1 MFFYERRKKKDIKV
15 VLPFYDIK
23 KQQNEG
29 VSIKATILTLV
40 KDDREI
46 NNSIKLLDKLLK

>member
-29 VSIKATILTLV
+29 IPIKATILSLV

-46 NNSIKLLDKLLK
+46 NNSIKSLDKILQ

>member
-29 VSIKATILTLV
+29 IPIKATILTLV

-46 NNSIKLLDKLLK
+46 NNSIKSLDKILQ